1 MSITTLD
8 LSALDSV
15 TGGCH
20 KGQAPQNK
28 TQTAQKPLNQDNNIA
43 GLAPA
48 APSGSQQDTMQ
59 TLATLGLGVLDL
71 LDKGELD
78 PNLLLQGI
86 EDAFG
91 MSSSATP
98 DAHAPAASADH
109 PVMPG
114 MIADPL
120 HGAADPALAHADQN
134 VLPGNSVQD
143 HQTDALPHQSDSQAQ
158 TEQGHTPYTG
168 AGTWHMFSK

>member
-20 KGQAPQNK
+20 KGTAPQNK
-28 TQTAQKPLNQDNNIA
+28 MQTAQKPLNQDN
-43 GLAPA
+43 GLLAPA
-48 APSGSQQDTMQ
+48 STPSSSSQQDEMQ

-71 LDKGELD
+71 IDKGEID
-78 PNLLLQGI
+78 PNLILQGI

-91 MSSSATP
+91 MPGASA
-98 DAHAPAASADH
+98 DAHASTPDH

-120 HGAADPALAHADQN
+120 HGAADPAVSHADQN
-134 VLPGNSVQD
+134 VLQGNDVHD
-143 HQTDALPHQSDSQAQ
+143 RAGDALQHQGDSQAQ

>member
-28 TQTAQKPLNQDNNIA
+28 MQTAQKPLNQDNSLA
-43 GLAPA
+43 GIAPA
-48 APSGSQQDTMQ
+48 APSSSSQQDEMQ

-71 LDKGELD
+71 IDKGEID
-78 PNLLLQGI
+78 PNLILQGI

-91 MSSSATP
+91 MPGASG
-98 DAHAPAASADH
+98 DAHAPSTDH

-120 HGAADPALAHADQN
+120 HGAADPSLSHADQN
-134 VLPGNSVQD
+134 VLQGNDVRD
-143 HQTDALPHQSDSQAQ
+143 HRGDALPHQGDSQAQ

-168 AGTWHMFSK
+168 AGAWHMFSK